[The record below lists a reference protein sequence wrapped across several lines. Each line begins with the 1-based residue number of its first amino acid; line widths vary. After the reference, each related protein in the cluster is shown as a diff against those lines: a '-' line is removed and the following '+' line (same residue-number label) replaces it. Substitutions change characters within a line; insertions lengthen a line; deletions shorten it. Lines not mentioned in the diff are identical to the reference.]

1 MTTVVIIVAAA
12 LVAAC
17 AVAFLYARQ
26 TGGHGIRRRF
36 GPEYDRTVA
45 RHDGDTKAAER
56 ELHERL
62 KRHRSLHERPLTSE
76 ARAQYADRWTRI
88 EGGFVDAPQEAVAE
102 ADALLAALAR
112 DLGFPDGRDFGEQS
126 AALSVHHAEHVNGY
140 RRVHA
145 AKQGDGGTE
154 DMREAMLEA
163 RGLFD
168 VLVSNGTD
176 RPVRRHPHHAEARRH
191 PHHAE
196 GSGTA

>member
-1 MTTVVIIVAAA
+1 MTTVVIIVAVV

-17 AVAFLYARQ
+17 ALAFLYTRR
-26 TGGHGIRRRF
+26 TSGHGMRRRF

-62 KRHRSLHERPLTSE
+62 KRHGSLHERSLTPE
-76 ARAQYADRWTRI
+76 ARAQYAERWTRI
-88 EGGFVDAPQEAVAE
+88 EGGFVDAPQQSVAE
-102 ADALLAALAR
+102 ADALLAELAR
-112 DLGFPDGRDFGEQS
+112 DLGFPDGSDFGEQS

-145 AKQGDGGTE
+145 AKQGEGSTE
-154 DMREAMLEA
+154 DMREAVLEA
-163 RGLFD
+163 RGLFN
-168 VLVSNGTD
+168 VLVSNGSD
-176 RPVRRHPHHAEARRH
+176 RQVHRH

-196 GSGTA
+196 GRGTA

>member
-1 MTTVVIIVAAA
+1 MTTVVIIVAVA

-17 AVAFLYARQ
+17 ALAFRYARQ
-26 TGGHGIRRRF
+26 TGGHGMRRRF
-36 GPEYDRTVA
+36 GPEYDRTVE
-45 RHDGDTKAAER
+45 RHHGDAKAADR

-62 KRHRSLHERPLTSE
+62 KRHRSLHERPLTTE

-88 EGGFVDAPQEAVAE
+88 EAGFVDAPQQAVAE
-102 ADALLAALAR
+102 ADALLAELAR

-140 RRVHA
+140 RLVHA

-154 DMREAMLEA
+154 EMREALLEA

-168 VLVSNGTD
+168 VLVANGTD
-176 RPVRRHPHHAEARRH
+176 RPARRH

-196 GSGTA
+196 GSGKA

>member
-12 LVAAC
+12 LVVGC
-17 AVAFLYARQ
+17 ALAFLYTRQ

-62 KRHRSLHERPLTSE
+62 KRHGSLHERPLTNE

-88 EGGFVDAPQEAVAE
+88 EGSFVDAPQEAVDE

-176 RPVRRHPHHAEARRH
+176 RPAGRH

>member
-1 MTTVVIIVAAA
+1 MTTVVIIVAVV

-17 AVAFLYARQ
+17 ALAFRYARQ
-26 TGGHGIRRRF
+26 TGGRGIRRRF

-45 RHDGDTKAAER
+45 RHNGDAKAAEH

-62 KRHRSLHERPLTSE
+62 KRHRSLHERPLTPE
-76 ARAQYADRWTRI
+76 ARTQYEDRWTRI
-88 EGGFVDAPQEAVAE
+88 EAGFVDAPQQAVAE
-102 ADALLAALAR
+102 ADALLAELAR

-145 AKQGDGGTE
+145 ARQGDGGTE
-154 DMREAMLEA
+154 EMREAMLEA

-168 VLVSNGTD
+168 VLASNGTD
-176 RPVRRHPHHAEARRH
+176 RPVRRHPHHAE
-191 PHHAE
+191 

>member
-1 MTTVVIIVAAA
+1 MTTVLIIVAVA

-17 AVAFLYARQ
+17 ALAFLYARQ
-26 TGGHGIRRRF
+26 TGGRGIRRRF

-45 RHDGDTKAAER
+45 RHHGDARAAEH

-62 KRHRSLHERPLTSE
+62 KRHRSLHERPLTLE
-76 ARAQYADRWTRI
+76 ARSQYEDRWTRI
-88 EGGFVDAPQEAVAE
+88 EAGFVDAPQQAVAE
-102 ADALLAALAR
+102 ADALLAELAH

-154 DMREAMLEA
+154 EMREAMLEA

-168 VLVSNGTD
+168 VLASNGTD
-176 RPVRRHPHHAEARRH
+176 RPVRRHPHHAE
-191 PHHAE
+191 

>member
-1 MTTVVIIVAAA
+1 MTTVVIIVAVV

-17 AVAFLYARQ
+17 ALAFLYTRK
-26 TGGHGIRRRF
+26 TSGHGMRRRF

-62 KRHRSLHERPLTSE
+62 KRHGSLHERPLTSE
-76 ARAQYADRWTRI
+76 ARAQYAERWARI
-88 EGGFVDAPQEAVAE
+88 EGGFVDAPQQSVAE
-102 ADALLAALAR
+102 ADALLAELAR

-154 DMREAMLEA
+154 DMREAVLEA
-163 RGLFD
+163 RGLFN
-168 VLVSNGTD
+168 VLVSNGTEG
-176 RPVRRHPHHAEARRH
+176 PARRH

-196 GSGTA
+196 GRGKA

>member
-1 MTTVVIIVAAA
+1 MTTVVIIVAVV

-17 AVAFLYARQ
+17 ALAFLYTRR
-26 TGGHGIRRRF
+26 TSGHGMRRRF

-62 KRHRSLHERPLTSE
+62 KRHGSLHERSLTPE
-76 ARAQYADRWTRI
+76 ARAQYAERWTRI
-88 EGGFVDAPQEAVAE
+88 EGGFVDAPQQSVAE
-102 ADALLAALAR
+102 ADALLAELAR
-112 DLGFPDGRDFGEQS
+112 DLGFPDGSDFGEQS

-145 AKQGDGGTE
+145 AKQGEGSTE
-154 DMREAMLEA
+154 DMREAVLEA
-163 RGLFD
+163 RGLFN

-176 RPVRRHPHHAEARRH
+176 RQVHRH

-196 GSGTA
+196 GRGTA